1 MGGSDPKTF
10 EVAESSPLRVL
21 WIVLPLLAAFVACVY
36 AQLYKAPAS
45 APWIEVAL
53 SPPWFRMGGSAAWSL
68 LVIAVLGIGL
78 GAAFF
83 RRRVE
88 LDDNVLDVRSTMY
101 RRRVPVA
108 QLRLDQAEVVDLQR
122 DRRYGIRVKTNGY
135 SVPGFYSGHFRLHG
149 GGKASLWSPIVRV
162 SSPCR
167 SVTAARCCSAWTG
180 RRRCSMRCTKWPRRR
195 HGSKLL
201 RCNDAPPC

>member
-1 MGGSDPKTF
+1 MGGSDPKPF
-10 EVAESSPLRVL
+10 DVVESSPLRVL
-21 WIVLPLLAAFVACVY
+21 WIVLPLLAAFVACLY
-36 AQLYKAPAS
+36 AQLYKAPAN
-45 APWIEVAL
+45 APWIEVTL

-68 LVIAVLGIGL
+68 IVIAVLAVGL

-88 LDDNVLDVRSTMY
+88 LAGDALDVRSTMY

-135 SVPGFYSGHFRLHG
+135 SMPGFYSGHFRLQG
-149 GGKASLWSPIVRV
+149 GGKGFALVTDRARVLALPVSDGSTLLLSVDRPQALLDALRKVAAS
-162 SSPCR
+162 
-167 SVTAARCCSAWTG
+167 A
-180 RRRCSMRCTKWPRRR
+180 PRQ
-195 HGSKLL
+195 
-201 RCNDAPPC
+201 

>member
-1 MGGSDPKTF
+1 MGGSDPKPF

-21 WIVLPLLAAFVACVY
+21 WIVLPLLAAFVACLY
-36 AQLYKAPAS
+36 AQLYKAPAN
-45 APWIEVAL
+45 APWIEVTL

-68 LVIAVLGIGL
+68 IVIAVLAVGL

-88 LDDNVLDVRSTMY
+88 LAGNVLDVRSTMY

-135 SVPGFYSGHFRLHG
+135 SMPGFYSGHFRLQG
-149 GGKASLWSPIVRV
+149 GGKGFALVTDRARVLALPVSDGSTLLLSVDRPQALLDALRKVAAS
-162 SSPCR
+162 
-167 SVTAARCCSAWTG
+167 A
-180 RRRCSMRCTKWPRRR
+180 PRQ
-195 HGSKLL
+195 
-201 RCNDAPPC
+201 

>member
-1 MGGSDPKTF
+1 MVGSDPKPF
-10 EVAESSPLRVL
+10 DVAESSPLRVL
-21 WIVLPLLAAFVACVY
+21 WIVLPLLAAFVACLY
-36 AQLYKAPAS
+36 AQLYKAPAN
-45 APWIEVAL
+45 APWIEVTL

-68 LVIAVLGIGL
+68 IVIAVLAVGL

-88 LDDNVLDVRSTMY
+88 LAGNVLDVRSTMY

-135 SVPGFYSGHFRLHG
+135 SMPAFYSGHFRLQG
-149 GGKASLWSPIVRV
+149 GGKGFALVTDRARVLALPVSDGSTLLLSVDRPQALLDALRKVAAS
-162 SSPCR
+162 
-167 SVTAARCCSAWTG
+167 A
-180 RRRCSMRCTKWPRRR
+180 PRQ
-195 HGSKLL
+195 
-201 RCNDAPPC
+201 

>member
-1 MGGSDPKTF
+1 MGASDPKQY

-21 WIVLPLLAAFVACVY
+21 WIVLPLLAAFVACLY
-36 AQLYKAPAS
+36 AQLYKTPAS
-45 APWIEVAL
+45 APWIEVTL

-88 LDDNVLDVRSTMY
+88 LADNVLDVRSTMY
-101 RRRVPVA
+101 RRRVAVA

-122 DRRYGIRVKTNGY
+122 DPRYGIRFKTNGY
-135 SVPGFYSGHFRLHG
+135 AMPGFYSGHFRLQG
-149 GGKASLWSPIVRV
+149 GAKGFALVTNRARVLALPVRDGSTLLLSLDRPQALLEALRKVAV
-162 SSPCR
+162 P
-167 SVTAARCCSAWTG
+167 G
-180 RRRCSMRCTKWPRRR
+180 PRQ
-195 HGSKLL
+195 
-201 RCNDAPPC
+201 

>member
-1 MGGSDPKTF
+1 MGASDPKPF
-10 EVAESSPLRVL
+10 DVAESSPLRVL
-21 WIVLPLLAAFVACVY
+21 WIVLPLLAAFVACLY
-36 AQLYKAPAS
+36 AQLYKAPAN
-45 APWIEVAL
+45 APWIEVTL

-68 LVIAVLGIGL
+68 IVIAVLAVGL

-88 LDDNVLDVRSTMY
+88 LAGNVLDVRSTMY

-135 SVPGFYSGHFRLHG
+135 SMPGFYSGHFRLQG
-149 GGKASLWSPIVRV
+149 GGKGFALVTDRARVLALPVSDGSTLLLSVDRPQALLDALRKVAAS
-162 SSPCR
+162 
-167 SVTAARCCSAWTG
+167 A
-180 RRRCSMRCTKWPRRR
+180 PRQ
-195 HGSKLL
+195 
-201 RCNDAPPC
+201 